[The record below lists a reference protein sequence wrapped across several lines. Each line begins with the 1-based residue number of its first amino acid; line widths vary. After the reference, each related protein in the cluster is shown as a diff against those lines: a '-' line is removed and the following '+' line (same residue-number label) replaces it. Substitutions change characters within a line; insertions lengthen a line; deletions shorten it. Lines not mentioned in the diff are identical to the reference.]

1 MKDKPVRP
9 AGPVF
14 TVLELPPFG
23 AAFGEPLGGTVQT
36 AALVCWAREA
46 GLETVFTLKEKEV
59 QMKRQQQF
67 LI

>member
-36 AALVCWAREA
+36 AALVCWQGKLA
-46 GLETVFTLKEKEV
+46 L
-59 QMKRQQQF
+59 RQF
-67 LI
+67 SH